1 VGVRIFKYKSF
12 LREAIDP
19 LDKEN
24 WVISKTLANI
34 GVKEQPMAPTNTEKL
49 R

>member
-1 VGVRIFKYKSF
+1 VGVRIFMYKSF

-24 WVISKTLANI
+24 KVISKTLMNI
-34 GVKEQPMAPTNTEKL
+34 GVKGQPMVPINPEKL